1 MDGDAPHL
9 IQVEPRHEVTAV
21 GLRTALADA
30 VRVVKFIKYDTHL
43 VLGVVIKVGED
54 HICRSRDRPKTRFNQ
69 VITYILSNDLYFS
82 KTAVGKG

>member
-30 VRVVKFIKYDTHL
+30 VRVFKFIKCDTHLVL
-43 VLGVVIKVGED
+43 VLGVVIQVGED

-82 KTAVGKG
+82 KTA